1 MRFFLLF
8 LEQFA
13 KVLLPLLFAVAS
25 GWLLY
30 RFYRVPSRPL
40 SLAGMNFLAPALLL
54 GHIPYHLSHH
64 IPLLFLV
71 LFGTGGMLFGAY
83 LVARVFFPSL
93 SDDGR
98 RGFVLGS
105 ALSNFGFFGLPLVR
119 FVLPPPAEE
128 IAFVL
133 IAFLNIPTG
142 IVSAWIAIPGASTR
156 SILKEILRIPFVWA
170 VLLTLFFGFTGITL
184 PEPLVS
190 ALRFCGEGSVPL
202 MLMVLGIELAQ
213 LSPSALLSKEVV
225 VGTFLR
231 LLLFPAF
238 ILILGELLKLPPLS
252 TLTAVLQLATPAGLT
267 SLLYFTMFGRN
278 TEVLTGILFFSTI
291 LAFFILP
298 LWILFLGGA

>member
-1 MRFFLLF
+1 MGFFLLF
-8 LEQFA
+8 LERFTA
-13 KVLLPLLFAVAS
+13 VLLPLSLAVIS

-54 GHIPYHLSHH
+54 GHIPYHLANHT
-64 IPLLFLV
+64 PLLFLV
-71 LFGTGGMLFGAY
+71 LLGTGGMLLGAY

-128 IAFVL
+128 IAFIL

-142 IVSAWIAIPGASTR
+142 ILSAWIAIPGASLWT
-156 SILKEILRIPFVWA
+156 ILKETLKIPFVWA
-170 VLLTLFFGFTGITL
+170 VLIALFLGFTGITL

-190 ALRFCGEGSVPL
+190 ALRFCGEGSIPL
-202 MLMVLGIELAQ
+202 MLMVLGIELSQ
-213 LSPSALLSKEVV
+213 LPLSVLLSKEVA
-225 VGTFLR
+225 VGSFLR

-238 ILILGELLKLPPLS
+238 ILMLGELLRLPPLS
-252 TLTAVLQLATPAGLT
+252 TRTAVLQLATPAGMT

-278 TEVLTGILFFSTI
+278 TEVLTGILFSSTI
-291 LAFFILP
+291 LSFLFLP